1 MALKDLVN
9 KQINL
14 NKEANDTIRQYFRE
28 CLDIVNDQNLFM
40 LRKACMY
47 ISIVYLV
54 MLVIAGLL
62 FQTIHFSPVYLSPIP
77 LLAIYFRIN
86 LYTMRHRGEI
96 GTGQTAAICC
106 TFYFFLGV
114 ILSLIDCY
122 EAPAGQAI
130 WLPVAVIALPMI
142 FIDRIYKYGFEEFV
156 VLTIMLV
163 MSYFFKPHDF
173 FIRDLYIAIA
183 SYIISVFSAR
193 IILEMRARET
203 LAMKE
208 VTRLSSLDKLTHV
221 LNKGALIQRI
231 DNYFAGKP
239 QDEYAAMCVIDMD
252 DFKYVNDNLGHTTG
266 DLLLEKVG
274 QLLKDN
280 FRAYDIV
287 GRYGGD
293 EFVVLMP
300 KMADPAI
307 LKMRCKALQMFI
319 SDINFGN
326 KAPFTASM
334 GAVITS
340 GECDREEIFSIAD
353 NALYKSKIQGKN
365 LCTVWEYKKNE
376 DIRPIFLLLTTRK
389 DELMGKMEGYNGE
402 AIRFITAADDDEALN
417 VISQTQNRVE
427 VVVVEVDTEK
437 EIGELS
443 LKYLKTREN
452 FERIPV
458 LAVTNNEQANTV
470 AKKQRADAV
479 LAFDTPPAVYKKTID
494 KLIGR

>member
-1 MALKDLVN
+1 
-9 KQINL
+9 
-14 NKEANDTIRQYFRE
+14 
-28 CLDIVNDQNLFM
+28 
-40 LRKACMY
+40 
-47 ISIVYLV
+47 
-54 MLVIAGLL
+54 
-62 FQTIHFSPVYLSPIP
+62 
-77 LLAIYFRIN
+77 
-86 LYTMRHRGEI
+86 
-96 GTGQTAAICC
+96 
-106 TFYFFLGV
+106 
-114 ILSLIDCY
+114 
-122 EAPAGQAI
+122 
-130 WLPVAVIALPMI
+130 
-142 FIDRIYKYGFEEFV
+142 V

-163 MSYFFKPHDF
+163 MSYFFKPHDV
-173 FIRDLYIAIA
+173 FIRDLYIGIA
-183 SYIISVFSAR
+183 CYIISLFSAR

-239 QDEYAAMCVIDMD
+239 LDEYAAMCVIDMD
-252 DFKYVNDNLGHTTG
+252 DFKHVNDNLGHTTG

-300 KMADPAI
+300 KMSDPAI

-319 SDINFGN
+319 SDISFGN

-365 LCTVWEYKKNE
+365 LCTVWEYERNE
-376 DIRPIFLLLTTRK
+376 DIRPIFLILTK
-389 DELMGKMEGYNGE
+389 HADEMMAKMQDYNGE
-402 AIRFITAADDDEALN
+402 AIRFITVEDDNEALK

-427 VVVVEVDTEK
+427 VVIVEVDPDK

-443 LKYLKTREN
+443 IKYIKTREY
-452 FERIPV
+452 FERIPI
-458 LAVTNNEQANTV
+458 LAVTKTEQASAI
-470 AKKQRADAV
+470 AKKQRADEV
-479 LAFDTPPAVYKKTID
+479 LSFDTPPAVYKKTID